1 MRPCNFHTVVIGG
14 FVVHTRPNGSF
25 SYCNTIIC
33 WFWLLCRRYATQIHK
48 SKTKKTQGKPKKTRK
63 PLGTTFLP
71 RLWFFGF
78 FVHYLGSHTMYLRG
92 NTDSKHRKQV
102 IQGKGK
108 SKKPYSQKP
117 YAHMHVEQEGSR
129 RLLYLNVQGEIHL
142 QRQVTIPSLFTR
154 SIKKKVFF
162 TTKLLCQK
170 GTTTLR
176 KLH

>member
-1 MRPCNFHTVVIGG
+1 MP
-14 FVVHTRPNGSF
+14 
-25 SYCNTIIC
+25 
-33 WFWLLCRRYATQIHK
+33 HK
-48 SKTKKTQGKPKKTRK
+48 FINQKPKKLKENQKKYKET
-63 PLGTTFLP
+63 LGHNISPKTLV
-71 RLWFFGF
+71 FFGF

-154 SIKKKVFF
+154 SIKKKGFF
-162 TTKLLCQK
+162 HDKTALPK
-170 GTTTLR
+170 GYHYLKKITLGG
-176 KLH
+176 L